1 MTHTKTALQ
10 ILLALILCLPL
21 LLTPVRAEGAG
32 PLSSSGTCA
41 ATTEEAAAQS
51 GNASSASVQNEHLN
65 TAEASSERLNQTTT
79 NVCSIGNT
87 FYTSLQAAINAAA
100 DGDNIQMIVPSYTLP
115 ADDGPITIDKSI
127 TISGSCVISPDAG
140 FKSDVLFLISGNTP
154 IQVTLSNLHLT
165 NLNGSDHISNKL
177 LGIHVRNTNAALTL
191 SSCVLDGF
199 VNQGGGTGILNRA
212 ALVMN
217 NSTISDCSLNMSTDT
232 MDNGGG
238 AGIANIGGSVALTD
252 SIITNC
258 TITAPAGDIVGGAG
272 IYSTNGSVTLR
283 SNSVI
288 MACNVSASGDNGA
301 GGGIFFTNDGTK
313 LAALTMNRSDD
324 WSCAIEACSA
334 SLGGGIYM
342 SGSGIDFTMQENAV
356 INTCTAL
363 TGGGIYLTGSHNNLE
378 LKDYMSIED
387 AKATTGGGIYI
398 NGTNNQLTLQGY
410 STIESCTAPF
420 SPALSLNGSAN
431 TLVLQDSANI
441 NSNTVQ
447 PYDNHWGSVMEVTG
461 TANVSIVNYARI
473 CNNTNTEE
481 GKQAPNSSA
490 GILHLSGS
498 TLGAITLT
506 FSDQSAFYGNSF
518 TGKTDTGEDG
528 GGIWGTNFTFTAN
541 DTDFPA
547 FTNNKAT
554 EAGASVLNITGTGSV
569 ANLGDC
575 RITDNYSNAGAVVV
589 NDPGTLNVLSG
600 LQVQNNH
607 NIQGTT
613 YLDIHL
619 IGGTMLNVTGQITAQ
634 PLTIGIMADNRMNA
648 GDQFG
653 IETITGSIG
662 SLDAFFGDNTK
673 LIGAQGDGSTVVW
686 GAQGD
691 APTLSIT
698 NKVVGLPA
706 GSASTFSYTTTI
718 ESSAQVTAVIYN
730 SGGSQSSTVTGTDNT
745 FNYTLNSGDTIT
757 FSGMDYNS
765 KVSTVTAET
774 VRTNFTVTAQVPS
787 GFTSYSTAGKV
798 YAQGTV
804 AAGDYSMTYTN
815 TYDAHPSGPSLRV
828 ENTVYNASDDSAV
841 SFHYGVYIAAD
852 TANVTGYVYNA
863 DGSVS
868 STLTFS
874 ENTVEFDLKSGQ
886 YALFTGVQKD
896 WFVQVTQ
903 WAQTNYMTTVTVP
916 QGFSSAYQHAQ
927 NEGKLTDGLNTVSY
941 VNRYGVCMVTNNVVG
956 AYANTNLAF
965 SYTTTISW
973 PTTGICAQIYNQD
986 GTMLQELTPTSE
998 NGLTYT
1004 YTLKNG
1010 EFAVFGGLST
1020 YSWIKQTQTDLPAGY
1035 TCTITPVSGM
1045 DVYSASRIIQGYA
1058 HDGTTRLTYT
1068 NSFSYAVKTGF
1079 EGSSLQSGLMWLA
1092 GAAVPIGLLLAGK
1105 YSKRK
1110 RGSSV

>member
-1 MTHTKTALQ
+1 M
-10 ILLALILCLPL
+10 LALILCLPL

-41 ATTEEAAAQS
+41 AATEEAPAQS

-115 ADDGPITIDKSI
+115 ADDGLITINKSI
-127 TISGSCVISPDAG
+127 TISGSCVISPAAG

-199 VNQGGGTGILNRA
+199 VNQGGGTGILNRGT
-212 ALVMN
+212 LVMN
-217 NSTISDCSLNMSTDT
+217 TSSISDCSLNMTSNT
-232 MDNGGG
+232 MKNGGG

-272 IYSTNGSVTLR
+272 IYSTNGSVILMD
-283 SNSVI
+283 NSTI
-288 MACNVSASGDNGA
+288 TDCKVSAAGDNGA

-313 LAALTMNRSDD
+313 LAALTMNRSED

-334 SLGGGIYM
+334 SLGGGVYL
-342 SGSGIDFTMQENAV
+342 SGSDVSFTIQKDGTIDG
-356 INTCTAL
+356 CTAL
-363 TGGGIYLTGSHNNLE
+363 TGGGVYLTGSHNNLE
-378 LKDYMSIED
+378 LKDYASIED
-387 AKATTGGGIYI
+387 AKATTGGGVYI
-398 NGTNNQLTLQGY
+398 NGTDNHLTMQNY
-410 STIESCTAPF
+410 TNIDECTAVF
-420 SPALSLNGSAN
+420 SPALSINGSAN
-431 TLVLQDSANI
+431 KFILQDSAKI
-441 NSNTVQ
+441 TDNTVK
-447 PYDNHWGSVMEVTG
+447 PSDKHWGSVMEVTG
-461 TANVSIVNYARI
+461 TADVSVINYARI
-473 CNNTNTEE
+473 YDNTNGAEDDR
-481 GKQAPNSSA
+481 APNDSA

-498 TLGAITLT
+498 TPGAITLT

-518 TGKTDTGEDG
+518 TGKTDTGGDG
-528 GGIWGTNFTFTAN
+528 GGIWGTNFTCTAN
-541 DTDFPA
+541 DADIPA
-547 FTNNKAT
+547 FTNNQAT
-554 EAGASVLNITGTGSV
+554 QAGASVLNITGTGSV

-575 RITDNYSNAGAVVV
+575 SITDNYSNAGAVVV
-589 NDPGTLNVLSG
+589 NDPGTLSVLSAP
-600 LQVQNNH
+600 QVQNNH
-607 NIQGTT
+607 NPTDNQ

-619 IGGTMLNVTGQITAQ
+619 IGSTMLHTAGVMTGDANSIGVT
-634 PLTIGIMADNRMNA
+634 ADNRMNA

-653 IETITGSIG
+653 IETMTGRLG

-673 LIGAQGDGSTVVW
+673 LIGMQGNGDKVVW
-686 GAQGD
+686 GTPGE
-691 APTLSIT
+691 APTLKIT
-698 NKVVGLPA
+698 NKVVDLPA

-718 ESSAQVTAVIYN
+718 ESRAQVTAVIYN
-730 SGGSQSSTVTGTDNT
+730 SDGSQSSPVTGTDNT

-841 SFHYGVYIAAD
+841 SFHYNVYIAAD
-852 TANVTGYVYNA
+852 TANVTGHVYNA

-927 NEGKLTDGLNTVSY
+927 NEGRLTDGLNTVSY

-986 GTMLQELTPTSE
+986 GTMLQELTPTSK

-1020 YSWIKQTQTDLPAGY
+1020 YSWIKQTQTDLPSGY

-1045 DVYSASRIIQGYA
+1045 DVYSASRMIQGYA